1 MHYVPGCVI
10 PPPYRETDGHA
21 PPTGRQ
27 TDTYVAQTGVIL
39 LHVELCFSSRSLEYY
54 RHNLLVTL
62 VITP

>member
-10 PPPYRETDGHA
+10 PPPYRDTDGHA

-27 TDTYVAQTGVIL
+27 TDTYVAQTGAIL
-39 LHVELCFSSRSLEYY
+39 LHVALYLSSRSLEYY

-62 VITP
+62 VIF